1 MNQAF
6 PGPISVQAN
15 KIAQPGNAIQYHAI
29 STVPGVA
36 PPAMGTHQTP
46 HPNSLHLNHIG
57 QKPVPP
63 PALVPPVFL
72 LHTNFVKSVTSQDK
86 KPKSIL
92 STEQG
97 SKFGSSRADHNDIP
111 DLLSGFDKHAASM
124 LESKKEDVGLIDA
137 SEHPL
142 LAGPIGE
149 SPYITSKSFDDLH
162 QFLGTNQIPHLDLN
176 ESHSTRQKEQSQK
189 MNIPTPSVSASDVP
203 IQVSTSNC
211 PSAFVPY
218 ANQQRH
224 AQPLPANTVS
234 SMPQLNTEMA
244 GQYVP
249 VQQFKTPAAAPV
261 VPKSEDGTEVL
272 PHRKSYGSLTNY
284 NQNRNQSVIDHTLP
298 QHPPVLHTVGDRVQ
312 DKRNHNDAGLSFQS
326 LLNHGCTKRFKSS
339 HAVSTNSEPSSSD
352 GELVPSG
359 NEYSSTSSK
368 PVSKQ
373 NSNFSDSSETD

>member
-15 KIAQPGNAIQYHAI
+15 KIAQPGNAIRYHTI

-46 HPNSLHLNHIG
+46 HPNSLHQNHIG

-63 PALVPPVFL
+63 PASVPPVFL

-97 SKFGSSRADHNDIP
+97 SKFRSSRADHNDIP

-124 LESKKEDVGLIDA
+124 LENKKEDVGLLDT

-189 MNIPTPSVSASDVP
+189 MNISTPSVLPSDVP

-211 PSAFVPY
+211 PSTFVPY

-244 GQYVP
+244 GQCVP
-249 VQQFKTPAAAPV
+249 VQQFITAGAAPM
-261 VPKSEDGTEVL
+261 VPKPEDNVTEVL
-272 PHRKSYGSLTNY
+272 PRKSYGSLTNY
-284 NQNRNQSVIDHTLP
+284 NQNRHQRVIDHALP
-298 QHPPVLHTVGDRVQ
+298 RNPPVLNTEGDRVP
-312 DKRNHNDAGLSFQS
+312 DKRNHNDAGLSFQT

-373 NSNFSDSSETD
+373 SSNFSDSSETD